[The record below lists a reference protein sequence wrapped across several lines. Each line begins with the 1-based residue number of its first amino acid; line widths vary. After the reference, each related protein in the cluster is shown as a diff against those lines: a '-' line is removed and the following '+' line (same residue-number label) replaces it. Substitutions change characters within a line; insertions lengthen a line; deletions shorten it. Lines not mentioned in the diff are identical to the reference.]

1 MRLMHRLLMLVV
13 MCVLAPVS
21 LAAQIESARV
31 WPAPDNTRLVF
42 DLSGP
47 VEHRVFTLSNPSRV
61 VVDIAGSE
69 LQTSLASLDLQR
81 SGIQRIRSGAR
92 PDGDLRI
99 VLDLDTDLTPRS
111 FTLTPNEQY
120 GHRLVLDLERPSGE
134 ALQPR
139 EQQVSKTVGDLSGQR
154 RNIIVA
160 IDAGHGGED
169 PGAIG
174 GRGTREKHIVLAIA
188 RELYRQLS
196 EVEGFEPFLVRT
208 DDYYIS
214 LHRRRQIAR
223 EHNADLFISIHADAF
238 TSPRAS
244 GASVFALS
252 SGGATSTMAAYLAN
266 QENEADVIGG
276 INGISLEDKDEV
288 LKSVLVD
295 LSMTATMRSSLDVGS
310 RVLGEMRS
318 VARLHKSTVEQAGF
332 AVLKSPDV
340 PSILVETGFISNP
353 TEEANLGS
361 AGYRRQLASAVR
373 DGVIDWF
380 NDNPPPGTWVA
391 WRQSNGNDGMR
402 RYTVVSGDTLSGIAT
417 RNGTSVGRLREV
429 NQLQGSAIRIGQ
441 VLLIPE
447 A

>member
-1 MRLMHRLLMLVV
+1 MHRLFMLLVISL
-13 MCVLAPVS
+13 LAPLTQAVE
-21 LAAQIESARV
+21 IESARL
-31 WPAPDNTRLVF
+31 WPAPDNTRLVL

-47 VEHRVFTLSNPSRV
+47 VQHRVFTLSNPSRV
-61 VVDIAGSE
+61 VVDIEGAE
-69 LQTSLASLDLQR
+69 LNTRFDTLDLTR
-81 SGIQRIRSGAR
+81 SGIQRIRSGPR

-99 VLDLDTDLTPRS
+99 VLDLDSDLSPRS
-111 FTLTPNEQY
+111 FTLNPNDQY
-120 GHRLVLDLERPSGE
+120 GHRLVLDLERASGE

-139 EQQVSKTVGDLSGQR
+139 EQQVSKTVGDLAGQR

-188 RELYRQLS
+188 RELYRQLNQ
-196 EVEGFEPFLVRT
+196 VEGFEPFLVRT

-214 LHRRRQIAR
+214 LQRRRQIAR
-223 EHNADLFISIHADAF
+223 EHNADLFVSIHADAF
-238 TSPRAS
+238 TSPRAT

-266 QENEADVIGG
+266 QENASDVIGG

-288 LKSVLVD
+288 LRSVLVD

-318 VARLHKSTVEQAGF
+318 VARLHKATVEQAGF

-361 AGYRRQLASAVR
+361 PGYRQRLATAVR
-373 DGVIDWF
+373 DGIIDWF
-380 NDNPPPGTWVA
+380 KDNPPPGTWIA
-391 WRQSNGNDGMR
+391 WQQSNGNDGMR
-402 RYTVVSGDTLSGIAT
+402 RYTVVRGDTLSGIAN

-429 NQLQGSAIRIGQ
+429 NQLQDSAIRIGQ

>member
-1 MRLMHRLLMLVV
+1 MHRLLLLLVLS
-13 MCVLAPVS
+13 LAGPAS
-21 LAAQIESARV
+21 LAAQIESARI
-31 WPAPDNTRLVF
+31 WPAPDNTRLVL

-47 VEHRVFTLSNPSRV
+47 VEHRVFTLSGPSRV
-61 VVDIAGSE
+61 VVDIEGADLRAALDDLE
-69 LQTSLASLDLQR
+69 LERTGVRQ
-81 SGIQRIRSGAR
+81 IRSGVR
-92 PDGDLRI
+92 PGGDLRI
-99 VLDLDTDLTPRS
+99 VLDLAADLSPRS
-111 FTLTPNEQY
+111 FALPPNDQY

-134 ALQPR
+134 SLQPR
-139 EQQVSKTVGDLSGQR
+139 EQQVNKTVGDLAGQQ

-174 GRGTREKHIVLAIA
+174 PRGTLEKSIVLAIA
-188 RELYRQLS
+188 RELYDQLQD
-196 EVEGFEPFLVRT
+196 VRGFEPLLVRT

-214 LHRRRQIAR
+214 LQRRREIAR
-223 EHNADLFISIHADAF
+223 ENNADLFISVHADAF

-252 SGGATSTMAAYLAN
+252 SGGATSTMAAYLAD

-295 LSMTATMRSSLDVGS
+295 LSMTATLRSSLDVGS
-310 RVLGEMRS
+310 QVLRRMRQ
-318 VARLHKSTVEQAGF
+318 VARLHKATVEQAGF

-361 AGYRRQLASAVR
+361 PGYRRNMAQAVSE
-373 DGVIDWF
+373 GVVAWF
-380 NDNPPPGTWVA
+380 TANPPPGTWLA
-391 WRQSNGNDGMR
+391 WQQNNEGQMR
-402 RYTVVSGDTLSGIAT
+402 RYTVVRGDTLSGIASRT
-417 RNGTSVGRLREV
+417 GTSVGRLRAV
-429 NQLQGSAIRIGQ
+429 NQLNGSDIRIGQ